1 MKILLSWIK
10 NFIQTPAPISEIINA
25 LTGLGLEVEKTS
37 TREFYF
43 SGVIT
48 AEIESVDVHPTCSEL
63 YIIKVSD
70 GHQLYKVISSSKNC
84 KAGEII
90 AFAPTGARIT
100 DPLTDKCTIIVKKD
114 FNGIMSEGMFVSEKD
129 LYLSENNTSLIYLP
143 QDTPIGIDLSSVLD
157 DIVIDL
163 SITPNLGHCMSIYGV
178 ARELASVLH
187 GSILKKL
194 VPLKIS
200 EAFPRSKT
208 SPQIIHCSPDGCYS
222 YYCRKVSN
230 VVIAPSPSWLQTR
243 LRLCGIRPINNVID
257 VTNYVMLEI
266 GQPMHAFD
274 YDTIVGNNLYIEIT
288 NKEESFQALNE
299 KTYTISPGAL
309 VIKDIEKTLSIAGI
323 IGAEKSSV
331 NDTTVNVLFESAHFN
346 PSLVRKV
353 SKSIRLR
360 TEGSARFE
368 RGIDPNMPA
377 FAIDY
382 AVALLQSITQ
392 ATCESEIVCSINKEF
407 VPKQISCR
415 KERIGQILGI
425 KINSHEILSLL
436 SALHMTAIEKSDGWL
451 ITVPTFRQDLQTE
464 IDIIEEIIKIH
475 GFHKIPV
482 MLPKFRIP
490 EAHTH
495 NATYRFI
502 RNLRHILSGQGLCEF
517 ITSDLISSKI
527 AKQTHAVLPDL
538 RPISVLEP
546 SSIDQSTL
554 RTSILP
560 SLLQSVRYNF
570 DYGVSDIA
578 AFEIGKI
585 YYQKGTQF
593 KERESL
599 GILLTGNYGSEE
611 SSFFI
616 LKGILEN
623 LFIKVRCPYIFDEA
637 NVSIF
642 HPGRNAN
649 IFSREQLIGIIGE
662 IHPSFCN
669 FFDIQER
676 LYFCE
681 INVEILATHCKDHSK
696 MSPLPLFPG
705 SNRDWTITVPS
716 KTPLAIVM
724 NAIEVISST
733 LLKKYEFLY
742 LYESDSLGPEKKT
755 FTFRFHYRCDT
766 YTVNQETVDEEHNR
780 IINQITEDLGAVL
793 KS

>member
-10 NFIQTPAPISEIINA
+10 NFIHTSTPISEILNA

-37 TREFYF
+37 SREFYF

-48 AEIESVDVHPTCSEL
+48 AEIESAERYPTCPEL
-63 YIIKVSD
+63 SIIKVSD
-70 GHQLYKVISSSKNC
+70 GHQLHTVISSSKNY
-84 KAGEII
+84 KLGEII
-90 AFAPTGARIT
+90 AFAPIGAHIIN
-100 DPLTDKCTIIVKKD
+100 PLTDKCTVIGKKD

-129 LYLSENNTSLIYLP
+129 LYLSEDNTCHIYLP

-163 SITPNLGHCMSIYGV
+163 SITPNLGHCMSVYGV
-178 ARELASVLH
+178 ARELASVLPD
-187 GSILKKL
+187 STLKKF
-194 VPLKIS
+194 VPSKICQS
-200 EAFPRSKT
+200 FSISKT
-208 SPQIIHCSPDGCYS
+208 PPQIMHCNPDGCYS
-222 YYCRKVSN
+222 YYCRKLSN

-274 YDTIVGNNLYIEIT
+274 YDTIAGNNLYIEIT
-288 NKEESFQALNE
+288 NKEESFEALNQ
-299 KTYTISPGAL
+299 KNYIIPSGAL
-309 VIKDIEKTLSIAGI
+309 VIKDIEKTLCIAGI
-323 IGAEKSSV
+323 IGSQNSSV
-331 NDTTVNVLFESAHFN
+331 KDTTVNILFESAHFN
-346 PSLVRKV
+346 PSFIRKV
-353 SKSIRLR
+353 SKAMRLR
-360 TEGSARFE
+360 TESSSRFE

-382 AVALLQSITQ
+382 AVALLQSITK
-392 ATCESEIVCSINKEF
+392 ATSESEVVYTINKEF
-407 VPKQISCR
+407 VPKQICCR
-415 KERIGQILGI
+415 RERIGQILGI
-425 KINSHEILSLL
+425 KISSHEILSLL
-436 SALHMTAIEKSDGWL
+436 SALHMTVIEKSDGWL

-495 NATYRFI
+495 NVTYRFI
-502 RNLRHILSGQGLCEF
+502 RNLRHLLSGQGLCEF
-517 ITSDLISSKI
+517 ITSDLISNRI
-527 AKQTHAVLPDL
+527 AKKTHSVLPELD
-538 RPISVLEP
+538 PISVLEP
-546 SSIDQSTL
+546 SSVDQSTL

-560 SLLQSVRYNF
+560 SLLQSIRYNF
-570 DYGVSDIA
+570 DYGMSDIA

-585 YYQKGTQF
+585 YYQKGTEF

-599 GILLTGNYGSEE
+599 GILLTGNYGSEQ
-611 SSFFI
+611 SSFFV

-623 LFIKVRCPYIFDEA
+623 LFAKVRCPYAFHEGNI
-637 NVSIF
+637 SIF

-681 INVEILATHCKDHSK
+681 INIEIIAVHCKDHPQ

-724 NAIEVISST
+724 NAIDTIPST

-742 LYESDSLGPEKKT
+742 LYESDSLGPEKKN

-780 IINQITEDLGAVL
+780 IIRQVTENLLPVL

>member
-10 NFIQTPAPISEIINA
+10 NFIHTSAPISEIINA
-25 LTGLGLEVEKTS
+25 LTRLGLEVEKTS
-37 TREFYF
+37 TRQFYF

-48 AEIESVDVHPTCSEL
+48 AEIESVQPHPTCSEL
-63 YIIKVSD
+63 YIITVSD
-70 GHQLYKVISSSKNC
+70 GHQLYKVISKFKDC
-84 KAGEII
+84 KIGKII
-90 AFAPTGARIT
+90 AFAPIGARIT
-100 DPLTDKCTIIVKKD
+100 DPLTEKCTITAKKE
-114 FNGIMSEGMFVSEKD
+114 FNGVMSEGMFVSEEDLHLSKD
-129 LYLSENNTSLIYLP
+129 KTSIIYLP
-143 QDTPIGIDLSSVLD
+143 QDTPVGIDLSSVLD
-157 DIVIDL
+157 DVQIDIG
-163 SITPNLGHCMSIYGV
+163 ITPNLGHCMSIYGV
-178 ARELASVLH
+178 AREVASVLQ
-187 GSILKKL
+187 GSTLKKL
-194 VPLKIS
+194 VPSKIHES
-200 EAFPRSKT
+200 LPRSKT
-208 SPQIIHCSPDGCYS
+208 SPQIMHCSADGCYS
-222 YYCRKVSN
+222 YYCRKLSN

-274 YDTIVGNNLYIEIT
+274 YDQIAENNLYIEII
-288 NKEESFQALNE
+288 NNEELFQAFNE
-299 KTYTISPGAL
+299 KSYTIPAGTL
-309 VIKDIEKTLSIAGI
+309 VIKDIEKTLAIAGI
-323 IGAEKSSV
+323 IGGEKSSV
-331 NDTTVNVLFESAHFN
+331 KDTTVNILFEAAHFN
-346 PSLVRKV
+346 ASLIRKM
-353 SKSIRLR
+353 SKAIRVR
-360 TEGSARFE
+360 TESSSRFE

-382 AVALLQSITQ
+382 AVALLQSITE
-392 ATCESEIVCSINKEF
+392 ATCKSETVCSINKEF
-407 VPKQISCR
+407 VPKQIFCR
-415 KERIGQILGI
+415 TERIRQILGI

-436 SALHMTAIEKSDGWL
+436 SALYMTVIEKSDGWL

-464 IDIIEEIIKIH
+464 IDIIEDIIKIH

-495 NATYRFI
+495 NPTYRFI
-502 RNLRHILSGQGLCEF
+502 RNLRHILSGEGLCEF
-517 ITSDLISSKI
+517 ITSDLVNSKV
-527 AKQTHAVLPDL
+527 AKQTHSVLPDL
-538 RPISVLEP
+538 YPISVLEP

-560 SLLQSVRYNF
+560 SLLQSIRYNF
-570 DYGVSDIA
+570 DYGLSDIA

-585 YYQKGTQF
+585 YYQMGTQF

-599 GILLTGNYGSEE
+599 GILLTGNYGSEQ

-623 LFIKVRCPYIFDEA
+623 LFTKVRCPYVFREG
-637 NVSIF
+637 NTSIF

-649 IFSREQLIGIIGE
+649 IFSREEPIGMIGE

-681 INVEILATHCKDHSK
+681 INVESIAIHCKDHPK
-696 MSPLPLFPG
+696 MSPLPAFPG

-716 KTPLAIVM
+716 MTPLAIVM
-724 NAIEVISST
+724 EAIGMIPSN

-742 LYESDSLGPEKKT
+742 LYESDSLGSEKKN

-766 YTVNQETVDEEHNR
+766 YTLNQQSVDEEHAR
-780 IINQITEDLGAVL
+780 IINQVIGNLGAVL
-793 KS
+793 SS